1 MENRKEPK
9 IITDKEFHRLISS
22 KNVQKAV
29 MVKDNQVFKYGYDQE

>member
-1 MENRKEPK
+1 MKNRKDSK

-29 MVKDNQVFKYGYDQE
+29 MVKNNKVYKHGYDN